1 MVHTNLLRMQM
12 ELEILMAT
20 KYASLKMLM
29 EMMEISGKI
38 LQGFTNLSCCILL
51 KKLKDSTF

>member
-1 MVHTNLLRMQM
+1 MQM